1 MCLVILKSLIPSYKM
16 TIGLQKIGIDAVT
29 DKQVTAVPRTW
40 QQNASPPKATGKS
53 VAEHVTTD

>member
-1 MCLVILKSLIPSYKM
+1 MSLIPSYKM

-40 QQNASPPKATGKS
+40 QQNASPPKATGES
-53 VAEHVTTD
+53 VAERVTTD